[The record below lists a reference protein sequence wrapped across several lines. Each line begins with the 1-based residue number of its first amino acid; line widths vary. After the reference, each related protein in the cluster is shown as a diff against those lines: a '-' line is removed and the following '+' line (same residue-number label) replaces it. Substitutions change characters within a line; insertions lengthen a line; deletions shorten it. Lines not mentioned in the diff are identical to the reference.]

1 MERLPGQGGDADPQ
15 VRDLRAQLLEAE
27 AAHFRKTNSSAAKP
41 IEKTMSNKRQLE
53 DGHGTDGEEDIE
65 AKRRRILEETR
76 DIDADSD
83 GSESE
88 SSDNDSDDEEDE
100 TAELLRELEKIK
112 RERAEQ
118 KEKEV
123 ITSIGHLCMV
133 GPLTPSHQEREKAE
147 LEQEKREKD
156 IALGNPLLMPTRD
169 TEAKRRYNVYALCSR
184 PSVFT
189 SALGGTTMS
198 YSGIRREA

>member
-1 MERLPGQGGDADPQ
+1 MIERQPGQGGDADPQ

-27 AAHFRKTNSSAAKP
+27 AAHFQKTNSSTAKP
-41 IEKTMSNKRQLE
+41 VAKITPSKRQLE
-53 DGHGTDGEEDIE
+53 DGHESDGEEDME

-83 GSESE
+83 GSKSQ
-88 SSDNDSDDEEDE
+88 SSDDDSDDEEDE

-123 ITSIGHLCMV
+123 ISNTGTFAYGRPADYMPS
-133 GPLTPSHQEREKAE
+133 GPRNS
-147 LEQEKREKD
+147 
-156 IALGNPLLMPTRD
+156 
-169 TEAKRRYNVYALCSR
+169 
-184 PSVFT
+184 
-189 SALGGTTMS
+189 
-198 YSGIRREA
+198 